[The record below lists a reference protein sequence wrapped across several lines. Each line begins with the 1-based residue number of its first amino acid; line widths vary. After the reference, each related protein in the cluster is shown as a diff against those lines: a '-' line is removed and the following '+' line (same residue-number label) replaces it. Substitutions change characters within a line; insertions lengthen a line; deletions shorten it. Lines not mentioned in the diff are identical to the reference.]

1 MYIDMYDNYDIDN
14 VDIEQEM
21 YLNDLLEDYE
31 DENEEN
37 EILANINNDYELN
50 EKFLLAQQ
58 KLPLNERM
66 EISFINKTTRVIF
79 DGIVMGQS
87 TTDKEKFV
95 FSVSERK
102 TNKGEETKKIKI
114 FNINNI
120 EKY

>member
-66 EISFINKTTRVIF
+66 EISFINKNTRVIF